1 MSYVYKFIPSGQP
14 IQKPA
19 KQSYIDDVQ
28 ESLRE
33 YFYQSVD
40 WFTIQEETSVGS
52 EQYQNVDV
60 RVNNVINP
68 TTADNVEA
76 DFKKIIFPDL
86 DHSVNLGRMYYFD
99 NNYWITVNVDKLK
112 TLAQTVLIRRCNNT
126 LRWIDEQ
133 TGAYYQVPCSIGYLI
148 KENRDY
154 STAGSAMVVPS
165 GMIDC
170 FYQINSKTN
179 KIKPNQRFLFG
190 NQNNWTAYRIEGGG
204 INNFQN
210 TETMDNSSAYLG
222 RFGMAV
228 DFSNTSTDNLVDG
241 IANFYDNQYTIT
253 LDKTSISGATG
264 QSIQLYSTVKLNGES
279 VSRNIIWSSSNSAI
293 ATVNSSGL
301 VSFISQ
307 GSATITAT
315 MENNSSVYNTCSVLI
330 GTSPVDTY
338 QVVISPNSNY
348 VLEGLDVTYTVY
360 LYKNNVQ
367 QADSFVFSIDS
378 NDIPAYH
385 YTYTVLG
392 NNSFKIKNNKMF
404 LGQTLDITC
413 TSGAYSQIISV
424 HLRGAW

>member
-1 MSYVYKFIPSGQP
+1 MSYTYKFIPSGQP
-14 IQKPA
+14 VQKPA

-40 WFTIQEETSVGS
+40 WFTITEETSVGS

-60 RVNNVINP
+60 RVNNVVNP
-68 TTADNVEA
+68 TTSDNVED
-76 DFKKIIFPDL
+76 DFKKLIFADL

-99 NNYWITVNVDKLK
+99 NNYWITVNVDKIK
-112 TLAQTVLIRRCNNT
+112 TLSQTVLIRRCNNT

-133 TGAYYQVPCSIGYLI
+133 TGAYYQVPCAIGYLI

-190 NQNNWTAYRIEGGG
+190 NQNNWTAYRVEGGG

-210 TETMDNSSAYLG
+210 TETINNSSASLG
-222 RFGMAV
+222 RYSMAV
-228 DFSNTSTDNLVDG
+228 DFTNTSNDDLVNG
-241 IANFYDNQYTIT
+241 IANYYDNTYVIT
-253 LDKTSISGATG
+253 LDKSSVSGDPTQSVQLYANVTLNG
-264 QSIQLYSTVKLNGES
+264 QSVT
-279 VSRNIIWSSSNSAI
+279 RNIMWSTSNTSI
-293 ATVNSSGL
+293 ATVSSSGL
-301 VSFISQ
+301 VTFVAN
-307 GSATITAT
+307 GTCVITASL
-315 MENNSSVYNTCSVLI
+315 ENNTSVSDTCNVTVS
-330 GTSPVDTY
+330 GTPTDTY
-338 QVVISPNSNY
+338 QVVISPETNY
-348 VLEGLDVTYTVY
+348 ILEGLEKTYSVY

-367 QADSFVFSIDS
+367 QADAFVFTLDS
-378 NDIPAYH
+378 NSVPASY

-392 NNSFKIKNNKMF
+392 DNSFKIKNNKMF
-404 LGQTLDITC
+404 LGDTLDILC
-413 TSGAYSQIISV
+413 TSGVYNKTISI
-424 HLRGAW
+424 LLKGAW